1 MCAAEEIAGQG
12 IDVEVIDLRTLKPLD
27 VETILGCVERTG
39 RVVVA
44 YEGYKTGGV
53 GAEISAMIAENV
65 IDYLDGPLV
74 RVAAPDVP
82 QPHNDRLLEAVTVDK
97 DDIMT
102 GIRRAL
108 A

>member
-1 MCAAEEIAGQG
+1 
-12 IDVEVIDLRTLKPLD
+12 
-27 VETILGCVERTG
+27 
-39 RVVVA
+39 
-44 YEGYKTGGV
+44 
-53 GAEISAMIAENV
+53 MIAENV

-82 QPHNDRLLEAVTVDK
+82 QPHNDRLLEAVTVDE
-97 DDIMT
+97 DDIMA